1 MHEKREEPKESP
13 WTDDEPVRSGD
24 RGLRQRWR
32 ARDSGKTA
40 GWRASGH
47 WTQGCSAVAAPA
59 QGRSGVRLRP
69 GNLVVD
75 SFLFALPSRLEAAA
89 SHGDA
94 ACPGD
99 ATLHH
104 RLAGTGSDRPSLGRA
119 ARWVAARLL

>member
-47 WTQGCSAVAAPA
+47 WTQGCSAVAVPA
-59 QGRSGVRLRP
+59 RPIWRSSAAGKPCRGFFLVCSAVASRGRGV
-69 GNLVVD
+69 
-75 SFLFALPSRLEAAA
+75 A
-89 SHGDA
+89 
-94 ACPGD
+94 
-99 ATLHH
+99 
-104 RLAGTGSDRPSLGRA
+104 
-119 ARWVAARLL
+119 